1 MSIGGVQRLEDLG
14 LDLVERLDGG
24 RVDRFKLFVVEGG
37 NRKTLEVGESGLWR
51 KLLRKDEMLER
62 NGVRVSD
69 FNHRLGSVG

>member
-1 MSIGGVQRLEDLG
+1 MEDLG

-62 NGVRVSD
+62 NGA
-69 FNHRLGSVG
+69 